1 MRVSTNPAGLKNPT
15 MEAFFVSTA
24 IVALA
29 EMGDKTQLLALVLAA
44 RFRKPWP
51 IVLGILVAT
60 LVNHGLAGAVGAW
73 VTTFIGPQMLRWIL
87 GASFIA
93 MAVWMLIPD
102 KLDEGDADGKP
113 RWGVFGTTL
122 LAFFLA
128 EMGDKTQIATV
139 MLAAQYNA
147 YLWVVAG
154 TTLGMMLAN
163 APVVWLGSKFMH
175 LIPLRVV
182 HIVSALVFAVLG
194 VLALLVVKSLL
205 LVAVGRL
212 SGRLPWRSALM
223 LGGVLAMGGEFGFV
237 VFAEALKAG
246 LIEPALRDQLFVI
259 VGLSLAATPLLLAA
273 DSRLP
278 LNLSLNLNLGC
289 GFLALT
295 GWPCP
300 LCGGTHACA
309 ALVQGDWAAA
319 WAAKPGAV
327 GLLLVQLGQQR
338 LASVEGGAQ
347 RLVERGHARRL
358 GMGRARSLPRKTP
371 ALGRRFSY
379 AGRSSRVCVGRVQP
393 AGWLRCCAG
402 CTRSTVLPVCLVAF
416 QR

>member
-1 MRVSTNPAGLKNPT
+1 MAGVGVQSMRVSTNPAGLKNPT

-122 LAFFLA
+122 VAFFLA

-154 TTLGMMLAN
+154 TTLGMMIAN
-163 APVVWLGSKFMH
+163 APVVWLGDKITRKVPIRAVH
-175 LIPLRVV
+175 LI
-182 HIVSALVFAVLG
+182 SAVIFLVLG
-194 VLALLVVKSLL
+194 LLAIFAPATCSNRSDGGHT
-205 LVAVGRL
+205 GR
-212 SGRLPWRSALM
+212 SNRGA
-223 LGGVLAMGGEFGFV
+223 FGI
-237 VFAEALKAG
+237 FAERADLPQLAGAL
-246 LIEPALRDQLFVI
+246 
-259 VGLSLAATPLLLAA
+259 
-273 DSRLP
+273 
-278 LNLSLNLNLGC
+278 
-289 GFLALT
+289 
-295 GWPCP
+295 
-300 LCGGTHACA
+300 
-309 ALVQGDWAAA
+309 
-319 WAAKPGAV
+319 
-327 GLLLVQLGQQR
+327 
-338 LASVEGGAQ
+338 
-347 RLVERGHARRL
+347 
-358 GMGRARSLPRKTP
+358 
-371 ALGRRFSY
+371 
-379 AGRSSRVCVGRVQP
+379 
-393 AGWLRCCAG
+393 
-402 CTRSTVLPVCLVAF
+402 
-416 QR
+416 